1 MAESKWTE
9 ARPGD
14 RFEYGHRKI
23 TIMDVDGDQ
32 VDYAQLDET
41 DKTIWSLSTVL
52 PLPSDWVRV
61 GRGPEPKRKIKVK
74 ICGSCAKRP
83 AEPGQVYCW
92 DCLTKAAPTWAAL
105 TSDAARAATKL
116 LATRMT
122 EEERDD
128 DGDRDGDGD
137 EASPEAEDGG
147 GEGE

>member
-23 TIMDVDGDQ
+23 TIMKVEGDQ
-32 VDYAQLDET
+32 IEYAQLDED
-41 DKTIWSLSTVL
+41 DKSIWALSTVL

-61 GRGPEPKRKIKVK
+61 GRGPRKIKVK
-74 ICGSCAKRP
+74 ICSECGRDP

-92 DCLTKAAPTWAAL
+92 TCMALVAENWAELHPQRAQL
-105 TSDAARAATKL
+105 EARL
-116 LATRMT
+116 LALRMT

-128 DGDRDGDGD
+128 DHEDR
-137 EASPEAEDGG
+137 ED
-147 GEGE
+147 